1 MRTAKAT
8 ASAHAKE
15 TLQAQ
20 DSFDAL
26 ADATRRGILD
36 LLRTSGVLTAGEI
49 AVAFPQI
56 SRPAVS
62 RHLRVLREAG
72 LVIAEEIGREWHYR
86 LNVAALAR
94 VHRDWFA
101 RFTPLWE
108 RSLEQLKDQVEGAA
122 GRSRRRGA

>member
-1 MRTAKAT
+1 MSTRGTAAPDPF
-8 ASAHAKE
+8 E
-15 TLQAQ
+15 
-20 DSFDAL
+20 AL
-26 ADATRRGILD
+26 SDATRRDILD
-36 LLRTSGVLTAGEI
+36 LLRRRDVRTAGEI
-49 AVAFPQI
+49 ADAFPRI

-72 LVIAEEIGREWHYR
+72 FVIAEQVGREWHYR

-108 RSLEQLKDQVEGAA
+108 ESLEQLRRGVEGDA
-122 GRSRRRGA
+122 GRRRGRRRPKRAG

>member
-1 MRTAKAT
+1 M
-8 ASAHAKE
+8 SAPRPA
-15 TLQAQ
+15 AQ
-20 DSFDAL
+20 DPFEAL
-26 ADATRRGILD
+26 ADATRRDILD
-36 LLRTSGVLTAGEI
+36 LLRRREVRTAGEI
-49 AVAFPQI
+49 ADAFPRI

-72 LVIAEEIGREWHYR
+72 FVIAEQVGRQWHYR

-108 RSLEQLKDQVEGAA
+108 ESLEQLRRGVEGDA
-122 GRSRRRGA
+122 GRRRGGRRSKRAG